1 MGTSNEETD
10 SSGFVKSLNDG
21 IARGVPIESI
31 LKSMPQER
39 INAYLLAQV
48 ERLSKQHDDLAEQF
62 RTVISAVKAGNKN
75 VTDRIEHILAL
86 MTSNMMF
93 VKQMIQFES
102 SSMTRLD
109 DQEKTDAKLELQ
121 FSTVINRQNQFSQCI
136 ENMNKNSKALLEA
149 IEELRAND
157 VNNDKFKTKVTVIA
171 SLCAIVIYWVMSG
184 LNLGKIMEFIQNF
197 ASRAQ

>member
-39 INAYLLAQV
+39 INTYLLAQV

-62 RTVISAVKAGNKN
+62 RTVITVVKAGNKN

-102 SSMTRLD
+102 SSMDRLD

-171 SLCAIVIYWVMSG
+171 SLCAIVIYWIMSG
-184 LNLGKIMEFIQNF
+184 LNLGKIMEFIQSF

>member
-21 IARGVPIESI
+21 IARGIPIESI
-31 LKSMPQER
+31 LKSMPQES

-48 ERLSKQHDDLAEQF
+48 ESLSKQHDELAEQF
-62 RTVISAVKAGNKN
+62 RAVISAVKTGNKN

-102 SSMTRLD
+102 SSLARLD

-171 SLCAIVIYWVMSG
+171 SLCAIVIYWIMSG
-184 LNLGKIMEFIQNF
+184 LNLGKIMEFIESF
-197 ASRAQ
+197 THAQ

>member
-1 MGTSNEETD
+1 MSTSNEETD
-10 SSGFVKSLNDG
+10 CSGFVKSLNDG
-21 IARGVPIESI
+21 IARGIPIESI
-31 LKSMPQER
+31 LKSMPQGC
-39 INAYLLAQV
+39 INAYLLGQV
-48 ERLSKQHDDLAEQF
+48 ESLSKQHDELAEQF
-62 RTVISAVKAGNKN
+62 RTVISAVKVGNKN

-102 SSMTRLD
+102 SSLARLD

-171 SLCAIVIYWVMSG
+171 SLCAIVIYWIMSG
-184 LNLGKIMEFIQNF
+184 LNLGKIMEFIQSL
-197 ASRAQ
+197 APRT

>member
-1 MGTSNEETD
+1 MGISNEETD

-62 RTVISAVKAGNKN
+62 RTVISAVKVGNKN

-102 SSMTRLD
+102 SSMARLD

-171 SLCAIVIYWVMSG
+171 SLCAIVIYWIMSG
-184 LNLGKIMEFIQNF
+184 LNLGKIIEFIQSL
-197 ASRAQ
+197 APRT